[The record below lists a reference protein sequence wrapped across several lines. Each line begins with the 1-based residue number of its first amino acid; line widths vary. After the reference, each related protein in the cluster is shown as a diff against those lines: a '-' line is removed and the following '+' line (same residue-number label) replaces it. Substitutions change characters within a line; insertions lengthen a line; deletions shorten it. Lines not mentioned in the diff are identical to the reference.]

1 MEIGEIRHPSRQ
13 YNAYLP
19 SMQDVIKAIC
29 LGMTNPTIIQ
39 PMTTND
45 PVTPTPRDPRS
56 RLKELLAIHEYDRT
70 DAQWDEIV
78 ELEIQL
84 APGNRIGAPPIHQS
98 PKRHM
103 PGQNRGGGQGQ
114 GGQQNGGPG
123 PQGGGLGN
131 PQNKPRK
138 SKGPFK
144 PKKKLPGQ
152 GGGQGGQGGPGAG
165 GAPGRETPRDPS

>member
-1 MEIGEIRHPSRQ
+1 
-13 YNAYLP
+13 
-19 SMQDVIKAIC
+19 MQAVIKAIC

-45 PVTPTPRDPRS
+45 PVNPTPRDPRS

-98 PKRHM
+98 PKPRHM

-114 GGQQNGGPG
+114 GGHGGGGYGGPG
-123 PQGGGLGN
+123 PHGGGPGN

-152 GGGQGGQGGPGAG
+152 GGGQGGPGAG
-165 GAPGRETPRDPS
+165 GAPGKEPPRDPS